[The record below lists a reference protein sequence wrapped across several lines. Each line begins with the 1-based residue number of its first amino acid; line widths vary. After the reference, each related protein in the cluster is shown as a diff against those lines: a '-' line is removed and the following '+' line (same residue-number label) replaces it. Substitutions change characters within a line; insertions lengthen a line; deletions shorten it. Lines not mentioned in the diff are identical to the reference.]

1 MAKLKPATLLFHI
14 SFSWL
19 LFNNFLAEPVWAG
32 RPIFNATPQTI
43 ERYFGRYQTRLTTS
57 AGVTYTYS
65 PQEIRQLFPQF
76 QQTNWS
82 ITFVNNRAKFINLD
96 VNPNENADDF
106 TYGQNEASKFFQYV
120 FGYQPP
126 TWQEQSRQFTG
137 NETIY
142 EYEYC
147 LGDGVATSFM
157 QMGYKQFADFI
168 QLYYNPQCESSALN
182 SKTR

>member
-1 MAKLKPATLLFHI
+1 MAKFNPTAFVFKL

-19 LFNNFLAEPVWAG
+19 LLSIFLAEPVWAG
-32 RPIFNATPQTI
+32 RPILNETPEVI
-43 ERYFGRYQTRLTTS
+43 ERYFGRYQTRLTTP

-65 PQEIRQLFPQF
+65 PQGIRQLFPQF

-82 ITFVNNRAKFINLD
+82 ITFVNNRAKFINLE
-96 VNPNENADDF
+96 VNPNDNADDF
-106 TYGQNEASKFFQYV
+106 TYGQSEATKFFQHV

-126 TWQEQSRQFTG
+126 VWQELSRQFTG
-137 NETIY
+137 NATIA

-147 LGDGVATSFM
+147 LGDGVATSFT

-168 QLYYNPQCESSALN
+168 QLYYNPQCEASALK